1 MVISHILGGI
11 GNQMFQYAAGRALS
25 LSTDQIHSLDLNDFT
40 DYQLH
45 NGFELERVF
54 NIDKVVKSTSSNIQ
68 ELLGWRANSFAKKVL
83 RRSPF
88 TRLRGPSFVVEPHF
102 NYWPAFFK
110 LDHDCYLY
118 GYWQSEHYFNGFAD
132 IIRQDFAFKIPLDE
146 RNKKV
151 GLEMANTQSV
161 SLHVRRGDYV
171 SDPKNSNIMHI
182 CSLEYYRQAINH
194 IVKRIEQPV
203 FYIFSDDMAWVKEHL
218 SIEFP
223 CVYID
228 HNSGSESYRDMQLMS
243 LCKHHVIANSSFS
256 WWGAW
261 LNANPEKTVIAPKN
275 WFRNGNND
283 SDLIPDE
290 WIRI

>member
-25 LSTDQIHSLDLNDFT
+25 LSTDQTHSLDLNDFT

-118 GYWQSEHYFNGFAD
+118 GYWQSEQYFKDFAD

-146 RNKKV
+146 RNKQIA
-151 GLEMANTQSV
+151 LDIANTQSV

-194 IVKRIEQPV
+194 IIKRIEQPV

>member
-1 MVISHILGGI
+1 
-11 GNQMFQYAAGRALS
+11 
-25 LSTDQIHSLDLNDFT
+25 
-40 DYQLH
+40 
-45 NGFELERVF
+45 
-54 NIDKVVKSTSSNIQ
+54 
-68 ELLGWRANSFAKKVL
+68 
-83 RRSPF
+83 
-88 TRLRGPSFVVEPHF
+88 
-102 NYWPAFFK
+102 
-110 LDHDCYLY
+110 
-118 GYWQSEHYFNGFAD
+118 
-132 IIRQDFAFKIPLDE
+132 
-146 RNKKV
+146 
-151 GLEMANTQSV
+151 
-161 SLHVRRGDYV
+161 
-171 SDPKNSNIMHI
+171 
-182 CSLEYYRQAINH
+182 
-194 IVKRIEQPV
+194 
-203 FYIFSDDMAWVKEHL
+203 MAWVKEHL

>member
-25 LSTDQIHSLDLNDFT
+25 LSTDQTHSLDLNDFT

-118 GYWQSEHYFNGFAD
+118 GYWQSEQYFKDFAD

-194 IVKRIEQPV
+194 IIKRIEQPV

-218 SIEFP
+218 SI
-223 CVYID
+223 
-228 HNSGSESYRDMQLMS
+228 
-243 LCKHHVIANSSFS
+243 
-256 WWGAW
+256 
-261 LNANPEKTVIAPKN
+261 
-275 WFRNGNND
+275 
-283 SDLIPDE
+283 
-290 WIRI
+290 

>member
-1 MVISHILGGI
+1 MIISHILGGI

-25 LSTDQIHSLDLNDFT
+25 LSTHQTYSLDLNDFT

-54 NIDKVVKSTSSNIQ
+54 NIEKVVKSTSSNIQ

-83 RRSPF
+83 RRPQFAS
-88 TRLRGPSFVVEPHF
+88 LRGKSFIVEPYF

-118 GYWQSEHYFNGFAD
+118 GYWQSEQYFKDFAD

-151 GLEMANTQSV
+151 VLEMTNTQSV

-171 SDPKNSNIMHI
+171 NDPKNSNIMHI

-194 IVKRIEQPV
+194 IVNRIEQPV
-203 FYIFSDDMAWVKEHL
+203 FYIFSDDIVWVKEHL

-261 LNANPEKTVIAPKN
+261 LNANPEKTVIAPREWFVNKN
-275 WFRNGNND
+275 NVD
-283 SDLIPDE
+283 DLIPHN
-290 WIRI
+290 WIKI

>member
-25 LSTDQIHSLDLNDFT
+25 LSTDQTHSLDLNDFT

-118 GYWQSEHYFNGFAD
+118 GYWQSEQYFKDFAD

-194 IVKRIEQPV
+194 IIKRIEQPV

>member
-1 MVISHILGGI
+1 
-11 GNQMFQYAAGRALS
+11 MFQYAAGRALS
-25 LSTDQIHSLDLNDFT
+25 LSTHQIQNLDLNDFT
-40 DYQLH
+40 GYQLH

-68 ELLGWRANSFAKKVL
+68 ELLSWRANSFAKKIL
-83 RRSPF
+83 RRSHF
-88 TRLRGPSFVVEPHF
+88 AKLRGQSFIVEPYF
-102 NYWPAFFK
+102 NYWPNFFELK
-110 LDHDCYLY
+110 QDCYLY
-118 GYWQSEHYFNGFAD
+118 GYWQSERYFKDFAD

-151 GLEMANTQSV
+151 VLEMTNTQSV

-171 SDPKNSNIMHI
+171 NDPKNSNIMHI
-182 CSLEYYRQAINH
+182 CSLEYYRQAINY

-203 FYIFSDDMAWVKEHL
+203 FYIFSDDIAWVKEHL

-261 LNANPEKTVIAPKN
+261 LNANPEKTVIAPREWFVNKN
-275 WFRNGNND
+275 NVD
-283 SDLIPDE
+283 DLIPHN
-290 WIRI
+290 WIKI